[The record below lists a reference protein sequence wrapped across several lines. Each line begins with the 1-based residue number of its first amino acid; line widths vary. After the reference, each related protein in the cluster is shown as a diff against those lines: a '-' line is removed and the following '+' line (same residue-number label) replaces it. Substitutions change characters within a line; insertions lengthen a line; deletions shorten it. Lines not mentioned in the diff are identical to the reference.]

1 MPVHEDINYF
11 GSGGPPI
18 HKGRKR
24 THGLP
29 KGNGGT
35 LKGGRA

>member
-11 GSGGPPI
+11 GSGRPI
-18 HKGRKR
+18 HTGRKR

-29 KGNGGT
+29 KDNGGT
-35 LKGGRA
+35 LNGGHA